1 MNGIAQKIIAD
12 PDSYSIDMLTQGV
25 QNGTVPAYIGIPL
38 IQEKTMAMKQSQAM
52 MGGMQQNEPPIAQQ
66 VLADAEQTA
75 GLEALP
81 TGLPT
86 EGFAPGGI
94 IAFADGGETDD
105 EEDDDG
111 LMGMGEDEKQ
121 LFNIL
126 RSRMASG
133 DEYEEMS
140 GIGAL
145 PAGAAKAAVRSTK
158 REVSSKV
165 GNEPKQT
172 RSEGITQLTKEGM
185 APEALINKIM
195 QKESGGRRYDKE
207 GNLLTSPKGAQ
218 GEMQV
223 MPGTARD
230 PGFGIRPAR
239 ANDPDDLARVGREYF
254 GKMMDKYGDPKL
266 AAIAY
271 NWGPGNTDKWLMAGA
286 DVSKLPRETQKYSAD
301 MAAGGEVRHF
311 QVGGINNPFDK
322 YASPEIANQI
332 GIIDQQIN
340 DADEEIKLF
349 KNNQPPVGSKEFMGW
364 KQKLN
369 ESMARKNALEV
380 GYKNLAEQTGA
391 ARPYLGNMMQQG
403 TGTGK
408 PPEILKTP
416 PPPPPDKPVQNT
428 PAPQKMDMVNPDEA
442 SIAAE
447 KAARYTPPTAGAA
460 KAEEPSLVNPMGD
473 YVGEYATYLKDRKEQ
488 LGKDKETNKYLA
500 LLQAGLGMMGGTSR
514 YAGANI
520 GQGASQGIA
529 AYMAGRKQESA
540 DDRAI
545 QQGMLGLSR
554 ADLYNKM
561 HLEDI
566 KRKALADNNMKLF
579 READL
584 AIKQQTANNAAAKN
598 KLMGT
603 RATQEFNIKAEKS
616 WKDSDDYTSL
626 IKDLANKKKDWK
638 NDTKLREQYERG
650 RTKFI
655 QGYLAENQG
664 MAGILDAEDA

>member
-1 MNGIAQKIIAD
+1 
-12 PDSYSIDMLTQGV
+12 
-25 QNGTVPAYIGIPL
+25 
-38 IQEKTMAMKQSQAM
+38 
-52 MGGMQQNEPPIAQQ
+52 
-66 VLADAEQTA
+66 
-75 GLEALP
+75 
-81 TGLPT
+81 
-86 EGFAPGGI
+86 
-94 IAFADGGETDD
+94 
-105 EEDDDG
+105 
-111 LMGMGEDEKQ
+111 
-121 LFNIL
+121 
-126 RSRMASG
+126 MASS
-133 DEYEEMS
+133 DEYEEMA

-145 PAGAAKAAVRSTK
+145 PAGVAKAVSTK

-172 RSEGITQLTKEGM
+172 KTEGITQLTKEGTP
-185 APEALINKIM
+185 AGDLINKIM
-195 QKESGGRRYDKE
+195 QKESGGRRYDKD

-239 ANDPDDLARVGREYF
+239 AGDADDLARVGREYF

-286 DVSKLPRETQKYSAD
+286 DPSKLPRETQKYSAD

-311 QVGGINNPFDK
+311 QVGGVNNPFDR

-349 KNNQPPVGSKEFMGW
+349 KNNQPPVGSPEFMGW

-416 PPPPPDKPVQNT
+416 PPVKPAQNKIDNK
-428 PAPQKMDMVNPDEA
+428 PIAPEMSMVNPDEEA
-442 SIAAE
+442 LAAE
-447 KAARYTPPTAGAA
+447 KAARYQPPVEPV
-460 KAEEPSLVNPMGD
+460 KAEEPAAVNPMGD
-473 YVGEYATYLKDRKEQ
+473 YIGDYAAYLKEQ
-488 LGKDKETNKYLA
+488 RAENTKNKETNKYLA

-520 GQGASQGIA
+520 GQGASQGVA

-540 DDRAI
+540 DDRAL

-554 ADLYNKM
+554 ASLYDKM
-561 HLEDI
+561 HSEDI
-566 KRKALADNNMKLF
+566 KRRLAADKSREGFQKSQLGLKEQELGVNRQKVAALEKAAKAKNAATYGKLF
-579 READL
+579 KEFDDTADAAGIKADL
-584 AIKQQTANNAAAKN
+584 AKRY
-598 KLMGT
+598 G
-603 RATQEFNIKAEKS
+603 
-616 WKDSDDYTSL
+616 
-626 IKDLANKKKDWK
+626 KKW
-638 NDTKLREQYERG
+638 N
-650 RTKFI
+650 
-655 QGYLAENQG
+655 
-664 MAGILDAEDA
+664 EDAKANGEYKLLKAQSIAQMMLGGELDNAIKMSTDY